1 MTAALRP
8 ADPAED
14 ETPARTRPVAVL
26 VWALV
31 TVVLGLAVPFAPVT
45 SDVTTVSWPAAGE
58 PVGSTTLSL
67 SPPRPASLD
76 VTIPCAALRAGGDV
90 LRTMPAGAVPA
101 WQTRAV
107 APEDRDPGATPDRVA
122 AGGLVVSA
130 AAGRVDVVVSGER
143 MLSTP
148 LPVLESPSLRSP
160 DPGDCELALR
170 SGADGLRAT
179 LDGAPLPLACGTCAD
194 IAPPQVSELTTS
206 AVAPGASPRVT
217 IEPDD
222 RYASRPGPVKTVL
235 LIAHVLALVVLF
247 VLLTRDHGPAV
258 RRWWQGR
265 RHAWSVLRR
274 HLSGADAVVVVVSG
288 AWVVLGPMNFD
299 DSWYPLMSRD
309 AGVSGY
315 LGNAVYMF
323 NVTENPF
330 VASQYLMQLWGT
342 LGGWS
347 LVWMRVL
354 PLAFGLLAYALLR
367 VYLALALRN
376 ARIRASR
383 VPWALLVGHLVWW
396 LPFGLT
402 LRPEPLIVLLSVVVL
417 LLAELARLRE
427 APLLYA
433 LGIAVA
439 ALSLTCSPTGLVA
452 AAPLLVELPRWW
464 PRIRAS
470 TAAERL
476 VGLAVLA
483 AALSVAVPI
492 AFADASFAD
501 VVEASAVHAYYYNT
515 VPWYDELTHYQTLL
529 SPGRT
534 SWGGRGPILLTLGVT
549 VVVAAG
555 SALRGPDDD
564 DLRRLLL
571 HSAATSAIAFAL
583 VAASPTKWVL
593 HFPAVGAAGTVL
605 LTVALLRAPLPR
617 RERALATSVGL
628 AVLVVVTSVTFAGW
642 NVWTPYS
649 DRGQPFGAHADPAPT
664 PLSQNLLAPH
674 LGPVFLRNPL
684 VWIAVAVLAAAW
696 AGWSARR
703 WPERRLPRPEPDR
716 AVLAVACL
724 TLVVGMLG
732 VFVFAP
738 ATQYPG
744 WTVALGNT
752 KDVVRGTPC
761 GLQDEVTYLGPASV
775 PLGRPTGP
783 AVTEGDMVDGAR
795 VPIPRPVPGLGPVWH
810 DATPT
815 SSGRGGLVTGWY
827 PVPADGDATDVVVP
841 VLLSGSPDERVVV
854 EFGRGAPDGVRV
866 GGRREIEPLPNAD
879 GRTWQE
885 RPVSLVDQPVRPGF
899 VRVVVEPGASLGEDR
914 VAVAAPRLGVPRPI
928 GEVLDGRSVLVD
940 QMSAVLWPCVDQAA
954 VARGIA
960 PAPQVRIH
968 ADEDLGQSYWGLQDK
983 PERGGAWRF
992 DDANST
998 YVRLATAV
1006 QPGGPR
1012 TKPWGRVD
1020 LVVRDRPAGLVDVSS
1035 GTRSTP
1041 GWERGPTLAEEGY
1054 DDVQYQGAVG

>member
-1 MTAALRP
+1 MTAVLSPVGPAAGATPPSVRP
-8 ADPAED
+8 
-14 ETPARTRPVAVL
+14 TAVL
-26 VWALV
+26 VWALLAV
-31 TVVLGLAVPFAPVT
+31 LLGLAVPLAPV
-45 SDVTTVSWPAAGE
+45 SGQVTTVSWPAAGQ
-58 PVGSTTLSL
+58 PARSTTLSL
-67 SPPRPASLD
+67 SPPRPAFLD
-76 VTIPCAALRAGGDV
+76 ATVPCAALRVGGDV
-90 LRTMPAGAVPA
+90 LRTMPAGAVPVA
-101 WQTRAV
+101 QTRDI
-107 APEDRDPGATPDRVA
+107 APEDRKPDPHPDRVA
-122 AGGLVVSA
+122 AGGLVVSS

-143 MLSTP
+143 MLSTV
-148 LPVLESPSLRSP
+148 LPPTECV
-160 DPGDCELALR
+160 LALH

-179 LDGAPLPLACGTCAD
+179 LDGVAVPLACGSCSD
-194 IAPPQVSELTTS
+194 IAPPQVSELDTGATTS
-206 AVAPGASPRVT
+206 GAAAPRVT
-217 IEPDD
+217 LQTDD
-222 RYASRPGPVKTVL
+222 RYASGPGLLKTIL
-235 LIAHVLALVVLF
+235 LVGHVLALVVLF

-258 RRWWQGR
+258 RRWWRGR
-265 RHAWSVLRR
+265 RHAWTVLRR
-274 HLSGADAVVVVVSG
+274 HLSWADALLVVVSG
-288 AWVVLGPMNFD
+288 AWVLLAPMNFD

-309 AGVSGY
+309 AGASGY

-330 VASQYLMQLWGT
+330 VASQYLMQVWGAI
-342 LGGWS
+342 GGWS
-347 LVWMRVL
+347 LVWLRLL
-354 PLAFGLLAYALLR
+354 PLAFGLLAYGLLR
-367 VYLALALRN
+367 IYLAIALR
-376 ARIRASR
+376 RASIHR
-383 VPWALLVGHLVWW
+383 AYVPWALLVGHLVWW

-417 LLAELARLRE
+417 LLVELARLRE
-427 APLLYA
+427 APVLYA
-433 LGIAVA
+433 LAVAAA

-452 AAPLLVELPRWW
+452 WAPLLVELPRWW
-464 PRIRAS
+464 PRIRAA
-470 TAAERL
+470 TAREQL
-476 VGLAVLA
+476 VVLAVLA
-483 AALSVAVPI
+483 AAASVAVPV
-492 AFADASFAD
+492 AFADASLGD
-501 VVEASAVHAYYYNT
+501 VLEASAVHAYYYNT

-549 VVVAAG
+549 VLVAAG

-571 HSAATSAIAFAL
+571 HSAATSAVAFAL

-605 LTVALLRAPLPR
+605 LAVALLRAPLPGK
-617 RERALATSVGL
+617 ERALATAVGL

-696 AGWSARR
+696 ASWSARR
-703 WPERRLPRPEPDR
+703 WPDRRLPRPGPDR

-724 TLVVGMLG
+724 TLVIGMLG
-732 VFVFAP
+732 VFVLAP

-752 KDVVRGTPC
+752 KDVVRGSLC

-775 PLGRPTGP
+775 PLGRPLGP
-783 AVTEGDMVDGAR
+783 AATEGDMVDTSRFPA
-795 VPIPRPVPGLGPVWH
+795 PRPAPAPGTVWH

-815 SSGRGGLVTGWY
+815 SRGRGGLTTGWY
-827 PVPADGDATDVVVP
+827 PIPADGDATDVVVP
-841 VLLSGSPDERVVV
+841 MLLANSPDERVAVDL
-854 EFGRGAPDGVRV
+854 GRGPADAVQV
-866 GGRREIEPLPNAD
+866 TGGREIVPLPNAD

-885 RPVSLVDQPVRPGF
+885 RPVSLVDQPVRPQY
-899 VRVVVEPGASLGEDR
+899 VRVRVEPGPSIGEDR
-914 VAVAAPRLGVPRPI
+914 VAVAEPRLARPRPI
-928 GEVLDGRSVLVD
+928 AEVLAGRSVLVD

-960 PAPQVRIH
+960 PAPDVRIH
-968 ADEDLGQSYWGLQDK
+968 ADEDLGESYWGLQDK
-983 PERGGAWRF
+983 LERGGAWRS
-992 DDANST
+992 DDASST

-1012 TKPWGRVD
+1012 AKPWGRVD
-1020 LVVRDRPAGLVDVSS
+1020 LVVRDRPAGAVDTVTTS
-1035 GTRSTP
+1035 RSKP
-1041 GWERGPTLAEEGY
+1041 GWERGPTIATQDY
-1054 DDVQYQGAVG
+1054 ADVDYQGAVG